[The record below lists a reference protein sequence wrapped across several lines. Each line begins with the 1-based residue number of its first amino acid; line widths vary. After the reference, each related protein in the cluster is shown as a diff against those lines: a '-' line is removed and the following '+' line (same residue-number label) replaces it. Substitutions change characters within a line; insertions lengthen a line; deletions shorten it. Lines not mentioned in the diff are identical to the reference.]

1 MPGKDHD
8 DRAVAS
14 LLGLLCFVQKVHTR
28 EEGAFRGHVQRL
40 ISFLEHTSSSLAE
53 PKRRAAESILQ
64 LVATASSGVSWN
76 WNWADQANNF
86 FQKGREPVDVYW
98 WRIERALAKQT

>member
-1 MPGKDHD
+1 
-8 DRAVAS
+8 
-14 LLGLLCFVQKVHTR
+14 
-28 EEGAFRGHVQRL
+28 VQRL